1 VKLPKPT
8 LGNAIT
14 GMFLIGVLAVLYVII
29 SALVTTERGPL
40 DAVAVGTMSEFRT
53 LSDAPGQPLNELRT
67 GSGETVTLADRRG
80 KVTLVNFW
88 ATWCAPCVIE
98 MPYLNE
104 LQGRYGSDDFEVI
117 TVSMDRQF
125 EDAERFFEEHQLTH
139 LELYFDPSM
148 SIAFS
153 VMGPGSRG
161 LPLTILYD
169 RNGREIGRVSFADRG
184 RMGER
189 GRLYAD
195 RMPGRARAVLT
206 PGRGVHRAALR
217 RAADRGDRRCT
228 MELHRHCGLQ
238 LGARRRAP
246 AGAPGR
252 VLAACV
258 LPPASS
264 GPGVS
269 HGVSGGHARSGA
281 AVAGSVLRRP
291 HLLPLASRARP
302 GRLVSAA

>member
-14 GMFLIGVLAVLYVII
+14 GMFLIGVLAVLYVIL
-29 SALVTTERGPL
+29 SALVTTERGPME
-40 DAVAVGTMSEFRT
+40 AVAVGTMSDFRT
-53 LSDAPGQPLNELRT
+53 ISDAPGQPLNELRT

-169 RNGREIGRVSFADRG
+169 RNGREIGRVSGEAEWASDEAFALIETAI
-184 RMGER
+184 ER
-189 GRLYAD
+189 Y
-195 RMPGRARAVLT
+195 
-206 PGRGVHRAALR
+206 
-217 RAADRGDRRCT
+217 
-228 MELHRHCGLQ
+228 
-238 LGARRRAP
+238 
-246 AGAPGR
+246 
-252 VLAACV
+252 
-258 LPPASS
+258 
-264 GPGVS
+264 
-269 HGVSGGHARSGA
+269 
-281 AVAGSVLRRP
+281 
-291 HLLPLASRARP
+291 
-302 GRLVSAA
+302 

>member
-29 SALVTTERGPL
+29 SALVTTQRGPL
-40 DAVAVGTMSEFRT
+40 ESVAVGTMSDFRT
-53 LSDAPGQPLNELRT
+53 ISDAPAQPLNELRT

-104 LQGRYGSDDFEVI
+104 LQGRYGSQDFEVI
-117 TVSMDRQF
+117 TVSMDRRF
-125 EDAERFFEEHQLTH
+125 EDAERFFEEYGLSN

-169 RNGREIGRVSFADRG
+169 RNGREIGRVS
-184 RMGER
+184 GE
-189 GRLYAD
+189 A
-195 RMPGRARAVLT
+195 
-206 PGRGVHRAALR
+206 
-217 RAADRGDRRCT
+217 
-228 MELHRHCGLQ
+228 EW
-238 LGARRRAP
+238 
-246 AGAPGR
+246 
-252 VLAACV
+252 
-258 LPPASS
+258 ASEE
-264 GPGVS
+264 
-269 HGVSGGHARSGA
+269 AFTLIETAIERY
-281 AVAGSVLRRP
+281 
-291 HLLPLASRARP
+291 
-302 GRLVSAA
+302 